1 MTDQSIGAE
10 SLLIVDDDSWVLSVC
25 KNALQGNPQRILK
38 ISSDINIRENWHRFR
53 EAPFVI
59 IHWENHRRSSGAL
72 LEEILEKDDT
82 LDPTNRLV
90 VVTTNPLH
98 EDVVYFGEL
107 GIWRLVRARNR
118 QEDLKNA
125 AAEIKQHIASIAKQ
139 TKDHESNWRQLQRRL
154 DRLSQPVS
162 TETEEFI
169 RGRIEDLSNKNP
181 NNAARQFEAM
191 ASLAFK
197 SGRLEYASQLAIK
210 ALDANPN
217 FFRAWN
223 ILVQAKSSAGKHDEA
238 YAILQKM
245 QLRNRNSVSRLC
257 AIGHTLIALKD
268 FQRAEKFFTS
278 AIDRDKTHPSALNG
292 LAEIRFFES
301 DIESAKTLLAKSRNP
316 HDLAINLNETGVRL
330 VRDGKYKEALEHYTK
345 AQYVLP
351 EKSHGHQI
359 YYNIALAYAKW
370 GQIGTAQ
377 KFLKLSLVKKPDYKK
392 AANLLARLQHT
403 RQNGIQTSERS

>member
-181 NNAARQFEAM
+181 SNAARQFEAM

>member
-1 MTDQSIGAE
+1 MTDQIIGAE

-181 NNAARQFEAM
+181 SNAARQFEAM

>member
-1 MTDQSIGAE
+1 MKDQSIGAE
-10 SLLIVDDDSWVLSVC
+10 SLLIIDDDSWVLSVC
-25 KNALQGNPQRILK
+25 KNALQGNPQKILK

-59 IHWENHRRSSGAL
+59 IHWENPRRSSGAL
-72 LEEILEKDDT
+72 LEEILEKDDAI
-82 LDPTNRLV
+82 DPTNRLI

-107 GIWRLVRARNR
+107 GVWRLVRARNR
-118 QEDLKNA
+118 QDDLKNA

-139 TKDHESNWRQLQRRL
+139 NTDHETHWRQLQRAL
-154 DRLSQPVS
+154 DKLTQPIS
-162 TETEEFI
+162 IEMEQI
-169 RGRIEDLSNKNP
+169 MRGRIEDLSNNNP

-191 ASLAFK
+191 ASLALK
-197 SGRLEYASQLAIK
+197 SGRLEDASHFAIK

-223 ILVQAKSSAGKHDEA
+223 TLVRTKSVAGKHDEA

-257 AIGHTLIALKD
+257 AIGHTLIALQD
-268 FQRAEKFFTS
+268 FQRAENFFTS

-292 LAEIRFFES
+292 LAEIKFFES
-301 DIESAKTLLAKSRNP
+301 DFESAKTLLAKSRNP
-316 HDLAINLNETGVRL
+316 HDLAVNLNETGVRL

-345 AQYVLP
+345 AQYILP
-351 EKSHGHQI
+351 DKSHGHQI

-370 GQIGTAQ
+370 GQIEAAQ
-377 KFLKLSLVKKPDYKK
+377 KFLKLSLVKKPDYEK
-392 AANLLARLQHT
+392 AANLLKRLHKEPH
-403 RQNGIQTSERS
+403 NDILTSAIS